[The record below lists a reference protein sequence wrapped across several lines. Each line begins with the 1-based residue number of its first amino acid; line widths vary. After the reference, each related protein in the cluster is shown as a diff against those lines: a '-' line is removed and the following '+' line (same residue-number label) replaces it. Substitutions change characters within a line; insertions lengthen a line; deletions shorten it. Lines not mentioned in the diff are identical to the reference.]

1 MPQPTLQDV
10 HVNRPLTNISVA
22 YLQEAAGVEFVADK
36 AFPAVP
42 VENKSDLYYTR
53 SEEHTSELQSPM
65 YLVCRLLLEKKY
77 RSIEVLPGG
86 PRGGAPYYSQTF
98 MRPSSAVTERNST
111 LRRCFCRSPPHARAI
126 FFKRSGPLGLS
137 ISSPSRGSPV

>member
-42 VENKSDLYYTR
+42 VENKSDLYYTYAR
-53 SEEHTSELQSPM
+53 ADFNRDEMQKRAL
-65 YLVCRLLLEKKY
+65 
-77 RSIEVLPGG
+77 
-86 PRGGAPYYSQTF
+86 
-98 MRPSSAVTERNST
+98 SAESAGTGYNLNST
-111 LRRCFCRSPPHARAI
+111 GTYNCDVWSLHKDVDDQIRSN
-126 FFKRSGPLGLS
+126 SD
-137 ISSPSRGSPV
+137 SPQLYVPVEFRL

>member
-42 VENKSDLYYTR
+42 VENKSDLYYTYAR
-53 SEEHTSELQSPM
+53 ADFNRDEMQKRALSAES
-65 YLVCRLLLEKKY
+65 
-77 RSIEVLPGG
+77 
-86 PRGGAPYYSQTF
+86 APTAT
-98 MRPSSAVTERNST
+98 R
-111 LRRCFCRSPPHARAI
+111 RSPPTATPP
-126 FFKRSGPLGLS
+126 S
-137 ISSPSRGSPV
+137 SSPRRR

>member
-42 VENKSDLYYTR
+42 VENKSDLYYT
-53 SEEHTSELQSPM
+53 
-65 YLVCRLLLEKKY
+65 Y
-77 RSIEVLPGG
+77 
-86 PRGGAPYYSQTF
+86 
-98 MRPSSAVTERNST
+98 
-111 LRRCFCRSPPHARAI
+111 ARAD
-126 FFKRSGPLGLS
+126 FNRDEMQKRALS
-137 ISSPSRGSPV
+137 AESAGILIIRAFVKMRELLATHKDLARKIDQLEANQKQH